1 MKKYLISLAV
11 LLAGTLSFTA
21 CGGDDD
27 GVDPYEKPT
36 PVDPTPDPEPT
47 PQPEVVSE
55 TVCNGVFIVGSGNMK
70 SGVSGSL
77 SYIDFATG
85 NSTANMFEK
94 TNGRKLGLTA
104 NDALVY
110 GDKVYIFVTNENT
123 IEVCDRKTLKSL
135 KQIKTAELIGKEGA
149 QPRHGCAQDGNIYV
163 SFFGDGSAANG
174 IVAAI
179 DTLNFA
185 VGQKYNV
192 GPSPEGVGIID
203 GVLYVANSDYGNGN
217 ASISRIDLKS
227 GADKQLKHDDITNP
241 CTMVVSNGA
250 IYVLDY
256 GTYTADWSKQ
266 MNAGVRKITTD
277 GTVEKVID
285 ATFMGSDGK
294 KIYVV
299 NNPWGGTGTTYGVY
313 DIASGKAST
322 FEYSENPYSAA
333 AISANPLNGDIYIA
347 SLNKSADGDWADY
360 VAPGYVNQYDST
372 GKLIKKFDVGTGPVA
387 IVFNMGTEYSIKK

>member
-21 CGGDDD
+21 CGGDED
-27 GVDPYEKPT
+27 GVDPYQEKPT
-36 PVDPTPDPEPT
+36 PVDPTNPST
-47 PQPEVVSE
+47 PQSEVLSE
-55 TVCNGVFIVGSGNMK
+55 TVCNGVFVVGSGNMK

-85 NSTANMFEK
+85 NSNVNMFEK
-94 TNGRKLGLTA
+94 ANGRKLGLTA

-110 GDKVYIFVTNENT
+110 GEKLYIFVTNENT
-123 IEVCDRKTLKSL
+123 IEVCDRKTLKSI
-135 KQIKTAELIGKEGA
+135 KQLKTAELIGKEGA
-149 QPRHGCAQDGNIYV
+149 QPRHGFAHDGNIYV
-163 SFFGDGSAANG
+163 SFFGDGSSANG

-179 DTLNFA
+179 DTVNVA
-185 VGQKYNV
+185 IGQKYNV
-192 GPSPEGVGIID
+192 GPSPEGVGVID

-227 GADKQLKHDDITNP
+227 GVDKLLKHDDITNP
-241 CTMVVSNGA
+241 CTMVVSNDA
-250 IYVLDY
+250 LYVLDY

-277 GTVEKVID
+277 GKVEKVID

-299 NNPWGGTGTTYGVY
+299 NNPWGGDGTTYGVY
-313 DIASGKAST
+313 DIASGKSST
-322 FEYSENPYSAA
+322 IEYSEAPYSAA
-333 AISANPLNGDIYIA
+333 AISANPLTGDIYIA
-347 SLNKSADGDWADY
+347 SLNKSAEGDWADY
-360 VAPGYVNQYDST
+360 VAPGYLNQYDSK
-372 GKLIKKFDVGTGPVA
+372 GKLIKKFDVGSGPVA
-387 IVFNMGTEYSIKK
+387 IVFNMGVEYRIKK